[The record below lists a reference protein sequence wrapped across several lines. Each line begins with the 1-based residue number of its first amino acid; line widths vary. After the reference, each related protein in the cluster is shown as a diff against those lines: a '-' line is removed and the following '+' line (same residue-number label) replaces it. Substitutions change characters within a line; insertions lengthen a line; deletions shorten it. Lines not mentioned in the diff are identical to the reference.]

1 MLENLKNM
9 MENTLEGTLLH
20 SVGTDLI
27 DSVSDSE
34 ELKGHIE
41 NILQYG
47 CVSGCVSSQI
57 YYRDTEK
64 FFNDHQDQIFDM
76 YNDLKSE
83 YGDFMKEVNS
93 NNLSWLAYEET
104 TRDIASEL
112 GIEY

>member
-1 MLENLKNM
+1 MLEKLRDM
-9 MENTLEGTLLH
+9 MENTVEGTLLH

-34 ELKGHIE
+34 ELEGHIKD
-41 NILQYG
+41 ILQHG
-47 CVSGCVSSQI
+47 CVSGIVSSQI
-57 YYRDTEK
+57 YYKDTQN
-64 FFNDHQDQIFDM
+64 FFDKHQDQIFDM

-83 YGDFMKEVNS
+83 FGDFMKEVNS

-104 TRDIASEL
+104 TRNIALDL

>member
-1 MLENLKNM
+1 MLEKLRDM
-9 MENTLEGTLLH
+9 LELTEEGTLYN

-41 NILQYG
+41 NILEHG

-57 YYRDTEK
+57 YYRDTQK
-64 FFNDHQDQIFDM
+64 FFDKHQSEIFDM

-83 YGDFMKEVNS
+83 YGDFMKDVNS

-104 TRDIASEL
+104 TRNIALDL

>member
-9 MENTLEGTLLH
+9 VANRVEGSLYH

-34 ELKGHIE
+34 ELEGHIKD
-41 NILQYG
+41 ILQYG

-57 YYRDTEK
+57 YYRDTQI
-64 FFNDHQDQIFDM
+64 FFDDHQDQIFDL

-93 NNLSWLAYEET
+93 NSLSWLAYEET
-104 TRDIASEL
+104 TRNIALDL

>member
-9 MENTLEGTLLH
+9 VENQVEGSLLH

-34 ELKGHIE
+34 ELKSHIS
-41 NILQYG
+41 NILNYG

-57 YYRDTEK
+57 YYKDTQR
-64 FFNDHQDQIFDM
+64 FFDDHQDQIFDM
-76 YNDLKSE
+76 YNNLKSE
-83 YGDFMKEVNS
+83 YGDFLKEVNS

-104 TRDIASEL
+104 TRNIALDL